1 MTPRRR
7 LSPIL
12 LLLLPL
18 ATGCAHSP
26 AFNILGSFFPGWI
39 ACIVAGILLTVILRA
54 ILHHID
60 FERQIKALPLVYIS
74 LALLFACTLWLIFFE

>member
-1 MTPRRR
+1 MTARRR
-7 LSPIL
+7 LL
-12 LLLLPL
+12 ALAALPL